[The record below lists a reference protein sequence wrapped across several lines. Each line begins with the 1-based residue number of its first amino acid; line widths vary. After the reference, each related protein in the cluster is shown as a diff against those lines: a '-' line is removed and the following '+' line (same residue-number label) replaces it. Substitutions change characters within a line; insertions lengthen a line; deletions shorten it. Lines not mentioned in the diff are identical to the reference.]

1 MLSNLIQQIAE
12 TLINNTQIQIQ
23 NFFTKD
29 MLNFL
34 KILFLGNFCY
44 QQNSGIF

>member
-1 MLSNLIQQIAE
+1 MLSNLIEQIAE
-12 TLINNTQIQIQ
+12 TLDNTQIQIQ